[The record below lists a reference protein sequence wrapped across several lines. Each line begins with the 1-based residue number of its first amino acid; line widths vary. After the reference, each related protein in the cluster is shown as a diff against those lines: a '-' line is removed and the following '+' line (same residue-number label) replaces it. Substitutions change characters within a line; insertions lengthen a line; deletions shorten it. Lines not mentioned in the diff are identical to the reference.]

1 MADNMSSW
9 DIMLQ
14 ASLDTSNVPKEINE
28 IANKYKN
35 ARSKAIEIQARINL
49 ADDGSDTRALQK
61 RLQKYTQMMN
71 DYQKQISS
79 FISKNPSKYMND
91 TNYDR
96 YINAIKKETQELT
109 DFNKR
114 QEQERQKIVQQSE
127 AEQARI
133 VQQNVKQKLQANKE
147 YYNQLA
153 KIRKQLN
160 SEGISQEDKDA
171 LVSQQ
176 ASLRGSVGSNTGY
189 INAHGTATQQAENKV
204 LSQNYQTNRLI
215 EESQENQRRNAQ
227 QIKEAYNDVLTI
239 LRQIN
244 TNNKEINQLEGK
256 SRLNSEEK
264 ERLTTL
270 KQQTDELQDQ
280 YNAKMKIV
288 SQDSN
293 LQKKAQQYTN
303 ELEQQNKEIN
313 KQNSGLQTTGK
324 HSQSLLD
331 SVKNIGR
338 YVLMYQ
344 ALNAIQTGVQKAYET
359 ITELDKAFT
368 DIQLV
373 TGDTD
378 EEINQLSQDY
388 NELAKQMGAT
398 TQEVAEGASEWLRQ
412 GKSIEETNYLLKS
425 SMTLSKVGA
434 MESAEATQLLTSTL
448 NGYKFS
454 AEEAMNVVDKV
465 SAIDM
470 AAATSSEELMTALS
484 RTANSADDA
493 GVSFDKL
500 LAMIGTVS
508 SVTRKSA
515 STIGESFKTIF
526 SRLSNVAA
534 GKEIDDDGESLNDVE
549 TSLNKMGIALRSSQN
564 EWRNFE
570 DVLDEVAGKWSSFT
584 GTQQSQ
590 IATAIAGRVKLPS
603 ARTRLKNVA

>member
-1 MADNMSSW
+1 MADGFNSSW
-9 DIMLQ
+9 DVLLT
-14 ASLDTSNVPKEINE
+14 ASLDTSQATKELNE
-28 IANKYKN
+28 WANKYKSAN
-35 ARSKAIEIQARINL
+35 QKYIEVQAKINL
-49 ADDGSDTRALQK
+49 TNDKEVEAQLTRSAKRYQTIMNNAQKKITETIAQNPKKYLNDTFYSAYEDNIKEELQK
-61 RLQKYTQMMN
+61 IQK
-71 DYQKQISS
+71 D
-79 FISKNPSKYMND
+79 
-91 TNYDR
+91 
-96 YINAIKKETQELT
+96 
-109 DFNKR
+109 
-114 QEQERQKIVQQSE
+114 VQQSE
-127 AEQARI
+127 SEQQRI
-133 VQQNVKQKLQANKE
+133 IQQSVNQKLKINKE
-147 YYNQLA
+147 YYSQMA
-153 KIRKQLN
+153 KLQKSLQQTNLSDTDKKN
-160 SEGISQEDKDA
+160 LTSQFNTLK
-171 LVSQQ
+171 
-176 ASLRGSVGSNTGY
+176 GTVGSNTAY
-189 INAHGTATQQAENKV
+189 INANGSAEAQAQNKAYAQV
-204 LSQNYQTNRLI
+204 YQTSKLI
-215 EESQENQRRNAQ
+215 EQSQENQRRNAQ
-227 QIKEAYNDVLTI
+227 EIKNAYNDLLTI
-239 LRQIN
+239 IRQIN
-244 TNNKEINQLEGK
+244 SNNKEISQLESK
-256 SRLNSEEK
+256 NHLNSQEK

-270 KQQTDELQDQ
+270 KQQTGELQEE
-280 YNAKMKIV
+280 YNQKMKIV

-324 HSQSLLD
+324 HSQSLLE

-378 EEINQLSQDY
+378 AEINQLSQDY

-493 GVSFDKL
+493 GISFDKL

-526 SRLSNVAA
+526 SRMSNVAA
-534 GKEIDDDGESLNDVE
+534 GKEIDDEGESLNDVE

-590 IATAIAGRVKLPS
+590 IATAIAGRIKLPC

>member
-96 YINAIKKETQELT
+96 YKNAIKKETQELT

-171 LVSQQ
+171 VVSQQ

-189 INAHGTATQQAENKV
+189 INAHGTAAQQAENKV

-215 EESQENQRRNAQ
+215 EESQQRQQKNAQ
-227 QIKEAYNDVLTI
+227 EIRNAYNDLLTI
-239 LRQIN
+239 IRQIN
-244 TNNKEINQLEGK
+244 TNNKEISQLEGK
-256 SRLNSEEK
+256 NHLNKEEK
-264 ERLTTL
+264 DRLTTL

-324 HSQSLLD
+324 HSQSLLE

-378 EEINQLSQDY
+378 AEINQLSQDY

-398 TQEVAEGASEWLRQ
+398 TQEVAEGASEWFNESRDHVKVL
-412 GKSIEETNYLLKS
+412 ELLET
-425 SMTLSKVGA
+425 
-434 MESAEATQLLTSTL
+434 
-448 NGYKFS
+448 
-454 AEEAMNVVDKV
+454 
-465 SAIDM
+465 
-470 AAATSSEELMTALS
+470 
-484 RTANSADDA
+484 
-493 GVSFDKL
+493 
-500 LAMIGTVS
+500 
-508 SVTRKSA
+508 
-515 STIGESFKTIF
+515 
-526 SRLSNVAA
+526 
-534 GKEIDDDGESLNDVE
+534 
-549 TSLNKMGIALRSSQN
+549 
-564 EWRNFE
+564 
-570 DVLDEVAGKWSSFT
+570 
-584 GTQQSQ
+584 
-590 IATAIAGRVKLPS
+590 P
-603 ARTRLKNVA
+603 

>member
-96 YINAIKKETQELT
+96 YKNAIKKETQELT

-114 QEQERQKIVQQSE
+114 QEQERQKIIQQSE

-189 INAHGTATQQAENKV
+189 INTHGTAAQQAENKT
-204 LSQNYQTNRLI
+204 LAQTYQTNRLI
-215 EESQENQRRNAQ
+215 EQSQENQKKKAQ
-227 QIKEAYNDVLTI
+227 EIKNAYNDLLTVI
-239 LRQIN
+239 RQIN
-244 TNNKEINQLEGK
+244 SNNKEISQLESK
-256 SRLNSEEK
+256 NHLNSQEK

-324 HSQSLLD
+324 HSQSLLE

-388 NELAKQMGAT
+388 NDLAKQMGAT
-398 TQEVAEGASEWLRQ
+398 TQEVAEGASEWFNESRDHVKVL
-412 GKSIEETNYLLKS
+412 ELLET
-425 SMTLSKVGA
+425 
-434 MESAEATQLLTSTL
+434 
-448 NGYKFS
+448 
-454 AEEAMNVVDKV
+454 
-465 SAIDM
+465 
-470 AAATSSEELMTALS
+470 
-484 RTANSADDA
+484 
-493 GVSFDKL
+493 
-500 LAMIGTVS
+500 
-508 SVTRKSA
+508 
-515 STIGESFKTIF
+515 
-526 SRLSNVAA
+526 
-534 GKEIDDDGESLNDVE
+534 
-549 TSLNKMGIALRSSQN
+549 
-564 EWRNFE
+564 
-570 DVLDEVAGKWSSFT
+570 
-584 GTQQSQ
+584 
-590 IATAIAGRVKLPS
+590 P
-603 ARTRLKNVA
+603 

>member
-1 MADNMSSW
+1 MADGFDSSW
-9 DIMLQ
+9 DVLLT
-14 ASLDTSNVPKEINE
+14 ASLDTTQATKELNDW
-28 IANKYKN
+28 ANKYKHANQKYIEVQAKINLTNDKEVEAQLNRSAKRYQTIMNN
-35 ARSKAIEIQARINL
+35 ARKKITETITQNPKKYL
-49 ADDGSDTRALQK
+49 NDTFYSAYEDNIKEELQK
-61 RLQKYTQMMN
+61 MQK
-71 DYQKQISS
+71 D
-79 FISKNPSKYMND
+79 
-91 TNYDR
+91 
-96 YINAIKKETQELT
+96 
-109 DFNKR
+109 
-114 QEQERQKIVQQSE
+114 VQQSE
-127 AEQARI
+127 IEQQRI
-133 VQQNVKQKLQANKE
+133 IQQSVNQKLKINKE
-147 YYNQLA
+147 YYNQMA
-153 KIRKQLN
+153 KLQKSLQQTNLSDTDKKNLTSQFN
-160 SEGISQEDKDA
+160 SLKGT
-171 LVSQQ
+171 
-176 ASLRGSVGSNTGY
+176 VGSNTAY
-189 INAHGTATQQAENKV
+189 INANGSAEAQAQNKAYAQV
-204 LSQNYQTNRLI
+204 YQTSKLI
-215 EESQENQRRNAQ
+215 EQSQENQRRNAQ
-227 QIKEAYNDVLTI
+227 EIKNAYNDLLTI
-239 LRQIN
+239 IRQIN
-244 TNNKEINQLEGK
+244 SNNKEISQLESK
-256 SRLNSEEK
+256 NHLNSQEK
-264 ERLTTL
+264 ERLTNL
-270 KQQTDELQDQ
+270 KHQTGELQEQ
-280 YNAKMKIV
+280 YNQKMKIV

-324 HSQSLLD
+324 HSKSLMET
-331 SVKNIGR
+331 VKNIGR

-359 ITELDKAFT
+359 ISELDKAFT

-493 GVSFDKL
+493 GISFDKL

-526 SRLSNVAA
+526 SRMSNVAA
-534 GKEIDDDGESLNDVE
+534 GKEIDDEGESLNDVE

-590 IATAIAGRVKLPS
+590 IATAIAGRIKLPC